1 MSEFSEITVHTT
13 TAGSELIADAM
24 WAYTDFGVSIC
35 DANDL
40 IELQKGNGIYW
51 DYIDDNLKSDER
63 ADVLV
68 KCFVSLDKTEEVR
81 KSLRADI
88 DRMVQNANGAIA
100 FGSLEDTV
108 RTVDGDA
115 WMEVWKEHFRPIHLG
130 NVVVVPEWIEYT
142 PKEGEKIVLLDSNMA
157 FGTGEHETTSLC
169 VELLQD
175 YLTPDSVCIDVGCG
189 SGILGISAVKLGA
202 KQAYLTDIDPIA
214 VDSATHNAKL
224 NGVANK
230 ITVSHSNLLD
240 ENKVTGDVILA
251 NITAE
256 VLVLLS
262 PSIPKYLV
270 KNGVLI
276 LSGIL
281 HDRVEKVKTAFSTQG
296 LTLIKERA
304 KGEWNALVFRR
315 TQS

>member
-13 TAGSELIADAM
+13 TAGSELIADVM

-35 DANDL
+35 DVNDL
-40 IELQKGNGIYW
+40 YTLQKGEGVYW
-51 DYIDDNLKSDER
+51 DYVDDSLKMDER

-68 KCFVSLDKTEEVR
+68 KCFVALDKTEEVR
-81 KSLRADI
+81 KQLRADI
-88 DRMVQNANGAIA
+88 DALVENAAGAIS

-115 WMEVWKEHFRPIHLG
+115 WIDVWKEHFRPIHLG
-130 NVVVVPEWIEYT
+130 NIVVVPEWIEYS
-142 PKEGEKIVLLDSNMA
+142 PKKEERVVLLDSNMA

-175 YLTPDSVCIDVGCG
+175 YLTADSVCIDVGCG

-202 KQAYLTDIDPIA
+202 KHAFLTDIDKVA
-214 VDSATHNAKL
+214 VDSATHNAAL
-224 NGVANK
+224 NGIADQV
-230 ITVSHSNLLD
+230 TVSHSNLLD
-240 ENKVTGDVILA
+240 ENEVTGDVILA

-262 PSIPKYLV
+262 PSIPKYLADG
-270 KNGVLI
+270 GVLI

-281 HDRVEKVKTAFSTQG
+281 HDRVEKVKAAFSSQG
-296 LTLIKERA
+296 LTLEKARA
-304 KGEWNALVFRR
+304 KGEWDALVFRR
-315 TQS
+315 K

>member
-35 DANDL
+35 DVNDL
-40 IELQKGNGIYW
+40 YTLQKGEGVYW
-51 DYIDDNLKSDER
+51 DYVDDSLKMDEQ

-68 KCFVSLDKTEEVR
+68 KCFVALDKTEEVR
-81 KSLRADI
+81 KQLRADI
-88 DRMVQNANGAIA
+88 DALVENAAGAIS

-115 WMEVWKEHFRPIHLG
+115 WIDVWKEHFRPIHLG
-130 NVVVVPEWIEYT
+130 NIVVVPEWIEYS
-142 PKEGEKIVLLDSNMA
+142 PKQEERVVLLDSNMA

-175 YLTPDSVCIDVGCG
+175 YLTADSVCIDVGCG

-202 KQAYLTDIDPIA
+202 KHAFLTDIDKVA
-214 VDSATHNAKL
+214 VDSATHNAAL
-224 NGVANK
+224 NGIADQV
-230 ITVSHSNLLD
+230 TVSHSNLLD
-240 ENKVTGDVILA
+240 ENEVTGDVILA

-262 PSIPKYLV
+262 PSIPKYLADG
-270 KNGVLI
+270 GVLI

-281 HDRVEKVKTAFSTQG
+281 HDRVEKVKAAFSSQG
-296 LTLIKERA
+296 LTLEKARA
-304 KGEWNALVFRR
+304 KGEWDALVFRR
-315 TQS
+315 K

>member
-13 TAGSELIADAM
+13 TAASELIADAM
-24 WAYTDFGVSIC
+24 WNYTDFGVNIC
-35 DANDL
+35 DVND
-40 IELQKGNGIYW
+40 IVNLQKNKDGIYW
-51 DYIDDNLKSDER
+51 DYIDENLKINDR

-68 KCFVSLDKTEEVR
+68 KCYVSLDKTDEVR

-88 DRMVQNANGAIA
+88 ARMVQNAAGAID

-115 WMEVWKEHFRPIHLG
+115 WLEVWKEHFRPIHLG
-130 NVVVVPEWIEYT
+130 RIVVVPEWIDYA
-142 PKEGEKIVLLDSNMA
+142 PQEGEKVVLLDSNMA
-157 FGTGEHETTSLC
+157 FGTGEHETTSMC

-175 YLTPDSVCIDVGCG
+175 YLTDHSVCIDVGCG

-202 KQAYLTDIDPIA
+202 KHAYLTDIDPVA
-214 VDSATHNAKL
+214 VDSANHNGAL
-224 NGVANK
+224 NGVAEK

-240 ENKVTGDVILA
+240 ENNVTGDIILA

-262 PSIPKYLV
+262 PSIPKYL
-270 KNGVLI
+270 KEGGVVI
-276 LSGIL
+276 LSGII
-281 HDRVEKVKTAFSTQG
+281 HDRSDMVKEAFKAQG
-296 LTLIKERA
+296 LRIEKERC
-304 KGEWNALVFRR
+304 KGEWHALVLRR
-315 TQS
+315 A

>member
-35 DANDL
+35 DVNDL
-40 IELQKGNGIYW
+40 YTLQKGEGVYW
-51 DYIDDNLKSDER
+51 DYVDDSLKMDER

-68 KCFVSLDKTEEVR
+68 KCFVALDKTEEVR
-81 KSLRADI
+81 KQLRADI
-88 DRMVQNANGAIA
+88 DALVENAAGAIS

-115 WMEVWKEHFRPIHLG
+115 WIDVWKEHFRPIHLG
-130 NVVVVPEWIEYT
+130 NIVVVPEWIEYS
-142 PKEGEKIVLLDSNMA
+142 PKQEERVVLLDSNMA

-175 YLTPDSVCIDVGCG
+175 YLTADSVCIDVGCG

-202 KQAYLTDIDPIA
+202 KHAFLTDIDKVA
-214 VDSATHNAKL
+214 VDSATHNAVL
-224 NGVANK
+224 NGIADQV
-230 ITVSHSNLLD
+230 TVSHSNLLD
-240 ENKVTGDVILA
+240 ENEVTGDVILA

-262 PSIPKYLV
+262 PSIPKYLADG
-270 KNGVLI
+270 GVLI

-281 HDRVEKVKTAFSTQG
+281 HDRVEKVKAAFSSQG
-296 LTLIKERA
+296 LTLEKARA
-304 KGEWNALVFRR
+304 KGEWDALVFRR
-315 TQS
+315 K

>member
-35 DANDL
+35 DVNDL
-40 IELQKGNGIYW
+40 YTLQKGEGVYW
-51 DYIDDNLKSDER
+51 DYVDDSLKMDER

-68 KCFVSLDKTEEVR
+68 KCFVALDKTEEVR
-81 KSLRADI
+81 KQLRADI
-88 DRMVQNANGAIA
+88 DALVENAAGAIS

-115 WMEVWKEHFRPIHLG
+115 WIDVWKEHFRPIHLG
-130 NVVVVPEWIEYT
+130 NIVVVPEWIEYS
-142 PKEGEKIVLLDSNMA
+142 PKKEERVVLLDSNMA

-175 YLTPDSVCIDVGCG
+175 YLTADSVCIDVGCG

-202 KQAYLTDIDPIA
+202 KHAFLTDIDKVA
-214 VDSATHNAKL
+214 VDSATHNAAL
-224 NGVANK
+224 NGIADQV
-230 ITVSHSNLLD
+230 TVSHSNLLD
-240 ENKVTGDVILA
+240 ENEVTGDVILA

-262 PSIPKYLV
+262 PSIPKYLADG
-270 KNGVLI
+270 GVLI

-281 HDRVEKVKTAFSTQG
+281 HDRVEKVKAAFSSQG
-296 LTLIKERA
+296 LTLEKARA
-304 KGEWNALVFRR
+304 KGEWDALVFRR
-315 TQS
+315 K

>member
-35 DANDL
+35 DVNDL
-40 IELQKGNGIYW
+40 YTLQKGEGVYW
-51 DYIDDNLKSDER
+51 DYVDDSLKMDER

-68 KCFVSLDKTEEVR
+68 KCFVALDKTEEVR
-81 KSLRADI
+81 RQLRADI
-88 DRMVQNANGAIA
+88 DALVENAAGAIS

-115 WMEVWKEHFRPIHLG
+115 WIDVWKEHFRPIHLG
-130 NVVVVPEWIEYT
+130 NIVVVPEWIEYS
-142 PKEGEKIVLLDSNMA
+142 PKQEERVVLLDSNMA

-175 YLTPDSVCIDVGCG
+175 YLTADSVCIDVGCG

-202 KQAYLTDIDPIA
+202 KHAFLTDIDKVA
-214 VDSATHNAKL
+214 VDSATHNAAL
-224 NGVANK
+224 NGIADQV
-230 ITVSHSNLLD
+230 TVSHSNLLD
-240 ENKVTGDVILA
+240 ENEVTGDIILA

-256 VLVLLS
+256 VLVQLS
-262 PSIPKYLV
+262 PSIPKYLAAG
-270 KNGVLI
+270 GVLI

-281 HDRVEKVKTAFSTQG
+281 HDRVEKVKTAFSSQG
-296 LTLIKERA
+296 LTLEKARA
-304 KGEWNALVFRR
+304 KGEWDALVFRR
-315 TQS
+315 K